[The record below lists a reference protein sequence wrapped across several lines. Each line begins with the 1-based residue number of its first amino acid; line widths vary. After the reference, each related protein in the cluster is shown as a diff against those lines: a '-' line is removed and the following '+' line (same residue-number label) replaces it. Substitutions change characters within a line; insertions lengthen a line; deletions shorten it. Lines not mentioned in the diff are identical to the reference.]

1 VVLVAEGRF
10 WRFLALLVGFG
21 DLLLFGWLGAWLV
34 VFPFFLGS
42 LFVRSIL
49 FMERLFFLLF
59 GFLGFVFG
67 CVLFLMEFVSMNLY
81 FVVC

>member
-1 VVLVAEGRF
+1 MVLVAEGRF

-34 VFPFFLGS
+34 VFPFFLVVYGEI
-42 LFVRSIL
+42 V
-49 FMERLFFLLF
+49 FLLF